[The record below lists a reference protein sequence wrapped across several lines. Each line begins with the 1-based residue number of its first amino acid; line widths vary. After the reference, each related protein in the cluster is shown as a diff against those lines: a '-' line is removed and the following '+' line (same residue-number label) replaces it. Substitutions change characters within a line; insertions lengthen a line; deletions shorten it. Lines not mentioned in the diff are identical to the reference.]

1 MTINRTAA
9 SFAPRPDLSES
20 APRSNI
26 QPAPRATPPALPGA
40 RPQVRRYR
48 IRSLRPDG
56 DIREE
61 FQLAPALPLFE
72 EAFSA
77 FARGSTVETETGQM
91 AVEDLL
97 PGDRILTRDGGPME
111 IRWIGSTIYVP
122 GHASH
127 IARNLHL
134 TRIMADSF
142 GLARPSACLLTGPAA
157 RLLRGGESS
166 ILTPVQTYVD
176 GVNVIETAPPAPGEL
191 FHLCLSRH
199 AVIRVSGLD
208 FETYHPGADAAR
220 RVGQSLR
227 PIFLGLFPGLGGLE
241 DFGRPAYKR
250 APCALSQAV

>member
-1 MTINRTAA
+1 M
-9 SFAPRPDLSES
+9 
-20 APRSNI
+20 
-26 QPAPRATPPALPGA
+26 
-40 RPQVRRYR
+40 RRYR
-48 IRSLRPDG
+48 IRTLDARG
-56 DIREE
+56 DITES

-77 FARGSTVETETGQM
+77 FARGSTVETDMGPM

-97 PGDRILTRDGGPME
+97 PGDRVMTRDGGAME

-127 IARNLHL
+127 KARNLHL

-157 RLLRGGESS
+157 RLLQGGSEGM
-166 ILTPVQTYVD
+166 LTPVQGFVD
-176 GVNVIETAPPAPGEL
+176 GISVIETAPPAPVEL
-191 FHLCLSRH
+191 FHMCLARH
-199 AVIRVSGLD
+199 AVIRVGGME

-227 PIFLGLFPGLGGLE
+227 PAFMALFPGIGGLE

-250 APCALSQAV
+250 APFGLAEAV

>member
-1 MTINRTAA
+1 M
-9 SFAPRPDLSES
+9 
-20 APRSNI
+20 
-26 QPAPRATPPALPGA
+26 
-40 RPQVRRYR
+40 
-48 IRSLRPDG
+48 PDG
-56 DIREE
+56 QIAEK

-77 FARGSTVETETGQM
+77 FARGSVIDTEMGPM

-97 PGDRILTRDGGPME
+97 PGDKVMTRDGGAIE
-111 IRWIGSTIYVP
+111 VQWIGSTIFVP

-127 IARNLHL
+127 KARNLHL

-142 GLARPSACLLTGPAA
+142 GLARPSAFVLTGPAA
-157 RLLRGGESS
+157 RLLQGGSDS

-176 GVNVIETAPPAPGEL
+176 GVSVIETAPPAPVEL
-191 FHLCLSRH
+191 FHLCLTRH

-227 PIFLGLFPGLGGLE
+227 PIFMGLFPGLGGLE

-250 APCALSQAV
+250 APTGLAQAV